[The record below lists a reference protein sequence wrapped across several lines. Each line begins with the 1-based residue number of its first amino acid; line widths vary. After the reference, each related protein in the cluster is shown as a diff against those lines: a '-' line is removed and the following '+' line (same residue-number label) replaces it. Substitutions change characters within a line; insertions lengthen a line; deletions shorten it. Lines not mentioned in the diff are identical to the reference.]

1 MSTKKYFQD
10 RVVLLLLTVMIFLA
24 VLSSVLV
31 LLRMDGLS
39 SGNPLIQFREN
50 LGERAFRAGDANDHI
65 RFIIFAVLTGT
76 FHTFLSLKV
85 YHIRKHFSYTVLG
98 LGILLL
104 VLTIIVSSELVYHS

>member
-1 MSTKKYFQD
+1 
-10 RVVLLLLTVMIFLA
+10 MIFLSI
-24 VLSSVLV
+24 LSVVLV
-31 LLRMDGLS
+31 LLRMGSLN

-50 LGERAFRAGDANDHI
+50 LGERAFRAGDASDHI
-65 RFIIFAVLTGT
+65 RFIVFALLTGG

-85 YHIRKHFSYTVLG
+85 YHIKKHFSYTILG